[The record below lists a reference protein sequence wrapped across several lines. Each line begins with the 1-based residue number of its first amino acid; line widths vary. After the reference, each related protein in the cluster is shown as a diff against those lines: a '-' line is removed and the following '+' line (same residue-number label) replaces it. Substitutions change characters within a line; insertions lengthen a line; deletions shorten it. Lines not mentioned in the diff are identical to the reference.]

1 VTMTAGSDLYYDP
14 FDVEIRQDPYPVYKR
29 LRDEQPLWH
38 NDQLD
43 FYVVSRFE
51 DVERGL
57 VDRKTF
63 SSARGVV
70 LGMIEKPDVQIP
82 AGLFI
87 AEDAPFHTMHRSVVS
102 RVFTVKAME
111 ALEPQVRAFTAQTL
125 DVLVGS
131 GRFDFVKDLGMIVPM
146 QVISMLVGIPEKDQG
161 KLRQMSEDALQ
172 RAYDPEQAPFAAM
185 GAINAVFEEY
195 IAWRKDHP
203 SDDLLTKMLT
213 LTFEDQSGTTRHLSH
228 DEVLTYLNVIATG
241 GSDTTTRLIGWAG
254 SILAQYPE
262 QRQRLID
269 DPSLIPNA
277 VNEILRYEP
286 PPYHIARH
294 VVADAEFHGQVVPK
308 GSILVMLPAAANRD
322 ERHFPDP
329 DTFDVGRKID
339 HMLSFGYGP
348 HFCLGAAL
356 ARLEGRVVIDE
367 LLKRFPTWDIDWDGA
382 RLTDGYMTRGWETLP
397 AMV

>member
-1 VTMTAGSDLYYDP
+1 MTAESDIYYDP
-14 FDVEIRQDPYPVYKR
+14 FDLGIRQDPYPLYQR
-29 LRDEQPLWH
+29 LRDERPLYR
-38 NDQLD
+38 NERLN
-43 FYVVSRFE
+43 FYVVSRFD

-57 VDRKTF
+57 VDRKNF

-70 LGMIEKPDVQIP
+70 LGMIEVEDLEIP

-111 ALEPQVRAFTAQTL
+111 ALEPQVRTFTAQTL
-125 DVLVGS
+125 DGLVGS
-131 GRFDFVKDLGMIVPM
+131 SGFDFVKDLGMIVPM
-146 QVISMLVGIPEKDQG
+146 QVISMLVGIPEQDQG

-172 RAYDPEQAPFAAM
+172 RAYDPDQAPFASM

-203 SDDLLTKMLT
+203 SDDLLTRMLN

-241 GSDTTTRLIGWAG
+241 GSDTTTRLIGWTG
-254 SILAQYPE
+254 SILAQNPQ
-262 QRQRLID
+262 QRQRLVD

-277 VNEILRYEP
+277 VNEILRFEP

-294 VVADAEFHGQVVPK
+294 VVNDVELHGQTVPA
-308 GSILVMLPAAANRD
+308 GSILVMLPGAANRD
-322 ERHFPDP
+322 ERHFPEP
-329 DTFDVGRKID
+329 DAFDVGRKID

-356 ARLEGRVVIDE
+356 ARLEGRVVLEE
-367 LLKRFPTWDIDWDGA
+367 LLKRFPTWEIDFDNA

-397 AMV
+397 ATV